1 MLTSVSPV
9 PRMSQGHAPGVA
21 DVQSGALCSHCGLS
35 VPAGLIDA
43 ASSTQFCCHGC
54 QTAYGIIRGC
64 GLERYYHV
72 RDNAATERNSVSSTG
87 KRYRELD
94 DQLFTSLYCT
104 PLPNGAME
112 VELFLEGVHCAACVW
127 LVERLPTIVPGCVA
141 CRLDPRRSLV
151 HVTWEPAA
159 VPLSRIAHTLDS
171 LGYAPHP
178 ARDAGARVVRRLD
191 DRRTL
196 IRLGVAGACAGN
208 VMLLALAL
216 YAGVFDSMDAPY
228 LHLFRWT
235 SMLISLVSLAW
246 PGSVFFRGAW
256 AALRAGTPHLDV
268 PIAMGLG
275 IGGIW
280 SVISTIRGEGEIYFD
295 SLSVLVFALLVG
307 RWVQKRQQRWASDSV
322 ELLFSLT
329 PTSARL
335 VERDAN
341 GVETVRDVS
350 IETLGAAS
358 IVEVRAGDS
367 IPADGV
373 VTQGQSSVD
382 ESLLSGESR
391 PVEVARG
398 DRVAAGAVN
407 LSEVI
412 RVRVEATG
420 EQTRVGKLMRLVE
433 EGASRRAPIISL
445 ADRTGNWF
453 VGIMVFLAAC
463 TVGGWLWVDPAHPER
478 AIGYAAALLIV
489 TCPCGLGLATPLAMT
504 IALGRAAK
512 RGILVKGGDA
522 IERLAKPGQIFLDK
536 TGTLT
541 RGRLALVRW
550 VGGEAVKPM
559 VAALEAT
566 SSHPIA
572 LALVRDLS
580 DADSAALKPTW
591 ASQTIGGGI
600 EGEIEGKR
608 VVVGA
613 PAFVLPRCI
622 EGQDWAA
629 ACTRELSGEALTPVL
644 VAVDGRVVAA
654 AGLGD
659 PVRADAQDAV
669 VSLRRSGW
677 KVGILSGDHAD
688 VVRATARTLG
698 IDDADAHGAVTPE
711 KKVAAIASTERPH
724 GNGPVV
730 MVGDGVNDAAALA
743 TADVGIAV
751 HGGAEASLAAADVY
765 LNRPGL
771 GTIAELLAGSR
782 RTMRVIHV
790 MFAASIAYNVLA
802 AGLSMFGYI
811 NPILAA
817 VIMPAS
823 SLTVVALAVRMRSF

>member
-1 MLTSVSPV
+1 MTTAVLEPSIRIPESRNAALAPV
-9 PRMSQGHAPGVA
+9 ACAHCSLDVPPGLIVA
-21 DVQSGALCSHCGLS
+21 DREK
-35 VPAGLIDA
+35 
-43 ASSTQFCCHGC
+43 QFCCHGC
-54 QTAYGIIRGC
+54 ETAYDVIHGC
-64 GLERYYHV
+64 GLERYYAL
-72 RDNAATERNSVSSTG
+72 RDEADKAIGPAKTTAKKYAEFDDPTFRRLYA
-87 KRYRELD
+87 KALD
-94 DQLFTSLYCT
+94 GTRCT
-104 PLPNGAME
+104 I
-112 VELFLEGVHCAACVW
+112 ELFLQGVHCAACVW
-127 LVERLPTIVPGCVA
+127 LVEKLPRIVPGVLEA
-141 CRLDPRRSLV
+141 RLDIRRSLV
-151 HVTWEPAA
+151 TITWDDAT
-159 VPLSRIAHTLDS
+159 VPLSRVAKALDS
-171 LGYAPHP
+171 LGYPPHP
-178 ARDAGARVVRRLD
+178 ARDASAREARKRE
-191 DRRTL
+191 DRGHL
-196 IRLGVAGACAGN
+196 ISIGVAGACAGN

-216 YAGVFDSMDAPY
+216 YAGTFDVLEPA
-228 LHLFRWT
+228 HRALFRWL
-235 SMLISLVSLAW
+235 SMGLTVLSLVW
-246 PGSVFFRGAW
+246 PGRVFFRGAW

-688 VVRATARTLG
+688 VVRATASALG